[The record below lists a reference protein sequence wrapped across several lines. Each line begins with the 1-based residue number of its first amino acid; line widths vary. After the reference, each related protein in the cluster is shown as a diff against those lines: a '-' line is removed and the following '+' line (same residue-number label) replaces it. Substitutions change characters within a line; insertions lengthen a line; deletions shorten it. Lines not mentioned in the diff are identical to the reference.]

1 VTKKEKTVAD
11 APTVSEWMDDPPE
24 AFRQDEPMRGAINFL
39 SKSEFSA
46 MPVVDDAGSLVG
58 LLTEKDALRT
68 IAGWTYDSVA
78 GGTVADYM
86 SELKVRLASDMDL
99 LTALRAFLECN
110 FACLPVT
117 QGNRMVGCLS
127 RDNLLKGMVA
137 WATAI
142 DEDRDKR
149 LSSPS
154 EIERPSSIEEMQ
166 RVAASHTPNQL
177 VEIFRERRDK

>member
-1 VTKKEKTVAD
+1 MAEV
-11 APTVSEWMDDPPE
+11 PTVRKWMDDPPE
-24 AFRQDEPMRGAINFL
+24 AFLQSDPMSGAINFL
-39 SKSEFSA
+39 SKSAFSA

-86 SELKVRLASDMDL
+86 SELRVLLAPEMDL

-117 QGNRMVGCLS
+117 EDNRMIGCLS
-127 RDNLLKGMVA
+127 RDSLLKGMVA

-142 DEDRDKR
+142 DKDRDKR
-149 LSSPS
+149 LSSLS
-154 EIERPSSIEEMQ
+154 EIDRPSSIEEMQ

-177 VEIFRERRDK
+177 AEMFRGRRDE

>member
-1 VTKKEKTVAD
+1 
-11 APTVSEWMDDPPE
+11 MDKPPE
-24 AFRQDEPMRGAINFL
+24 AFRQAKPMREAINFL

-46 MPVVDDAGSLVG
+46 MPVTGEEGELVG

-68 IAGWTYDSVA
+68 IAVWTYDGVA

-86 SELKVRLASDMDL
+86 SPLKVKLLPEMDL

-117 QGNRMVGCLS
+117 DKGRIVGCLS
-127 RDNLLKGMVA
+127 RDDLLKGMVA

-142 DEDRDKR
+142 DEDRDKKR
-149 LSSPS
+149 SSLS
-154 EIERPSSIEEMQ
+154 EIDRPSNIEEMQ
-166 RVAASHTPNQL
+166 KVAASHTPSQL
-177 VEIFRERRDK
+177 AEIFRGGRKE